1 MLYNNDICQN
11 FPDYDSRNRLR
22 ANSPEGSK
30 FFLSIG
36 GTKIT
41 KNVKGLSKNPVIF
54 IYRFVENFV
63 CKTIKNRQ
71 VKSS

>member
-11 FPDYDSRNRLR
+11 FPDYDPRNRLR

-30 FFLSIG
+30 FFLLIG

-41 KNVKGLSKNPVIF
+41 FKNVKKAIRKQHCYFNL
-54 IYRFVENFV
+54 
-63 CKTIKNRQ
+63 
-71 VKSS
+71 